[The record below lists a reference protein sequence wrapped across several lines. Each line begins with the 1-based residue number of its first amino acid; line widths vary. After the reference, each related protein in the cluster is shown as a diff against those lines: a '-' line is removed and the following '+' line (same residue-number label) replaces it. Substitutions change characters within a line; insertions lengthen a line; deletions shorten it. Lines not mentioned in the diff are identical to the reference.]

1 MCLASSASIC
11 VIRIMYVDKDYMLVD
26 GDGVVKSTNG
36 TWLFA
41 EKEIA
46 LENCSEL
53 MVGQSLFRIDIYI

>member
-1 MCLASSASIC
+1 
-11 VIRIMYVDKDYMLVD
+11 MYTDKDYMLVD

-41 EKEIA
+41 GKEIA

-53 MVGQSLFRIDIYI
+53 MVGQSLFKIDIYI